1 MTLMMPGTNAPD
13 PMLERTPDLLSAGK
27 PMGVPTGGVASLL
40 PFIQK
45 VLAQNVMES
54 RGEEVDAVMS
64 QIQQALQPFMGDNAS
79 PTPTAPIGGGMP
91 FSPATPIGGGMPAPP
106 TASATGAL
114 GTTATMARPTY
125 FPMDED
131 GDGIDQFG
139 NEMIDFGP
147 GAVNPQL
154 DFLKGVTSPGMSSIV
169 PAPQPAAPAMQ
180 IPGIAGLAAVFGR

>member
-79 PTPTAPIGGGMP
+79 PTPTA
-91 FSPATPIGGGMPAPP
+91 PIGGGMPAPP

>member
-13 PMLERTPDLLSAGK
+13 PMLER
-27 PMGVPTGGVASLL
+27 PMGVPAGGVASLL
-40 PFIQK
+40 PFIEK
-45 VLAQNVMES
+45 VLAQNVMDS
-54 RGEEVDAVMS
+54 RGEEIGAVMS
-64 QIQQALQPFMGDNAS
+64 QIQQALQPFMDDNAS
-79 PTPTAPIGGGMP
+79 PTPGAPTTPIGGGMP

-125 FPMDED
+125 LPVDED

-154 DFLKGVTSPGMSSIV
+154 DFLKGITSPGMSSIV
-169 PAPQPAAPAMQ
+169 PTPQPAAPAMQ

>member
-27 PMGVPTGGVASLL
+27 PMGVPTGGVAGLL
-40 PFIQK
+40 PFIEK
-45 VLAQNVMES
+45 VLAQNVMDS
-54 RGEEVDAVMS
+54 RGEEIGAVMS

-79 PTPTAPIGGGMP
+79 PMPGPPT
-91 FSPATPIGGGMPAPP
+91 TPIGGGTVNPLDLSGPP

-131 GDGIDQFG
+131 GDGMDQFG
-139 NEMIDFGP
+139 NKMIDPVP

-154 DFLKGVTSPGMSSIV
+154 DFLKGITSPGMSSIA
-169 PAPQPAAPAMQ
+169 PTPQPAAPAMQ

>member
-13 PMLERTPDLLSAGK
+13 PMLER
-27 PMGVPTGGVASLL
+27 PMGVPAGGVASLL
-40 PFIQK
+40 PFIQR
-45 VLAQNVMES
+45 VLGQTVMES
-54 RGEEVDAVMS
+54 RGEEVNAALS
-64 QIQQALQPFMGDNAS
+64 QIQQALQPFMDDNAS
-79 PTPTAPIGGGMP
+79 PTPGAPT
-91 FSPATPIGGGMPAPP
+91 TPIGGGMPAPP

-154 DFLKGVTSPGMSSIV
+154 DFLKGITSPGMSSIV
-169 PAPQPAAPAMQ
+169 PTPQPAAPAMQ